1 MTSYKLAIAF
11 VCFLAANGSGEKYRD
26 TDLEARVDLLTSKIA
41 EMEEENSLLRKSMSD
56 SGDHLAFDCFRE
68 SSWST
73 IGIIPFDG
81 CNGTK
86 LGQPCLLKDFTDLL
100 PSEPLTIIL

>member
-1 MTSYKLAIAF
+1 MTSFKLATAF

-86 LGQPCLLKDFTDLL
+86 LSTRATVSFEGFH
-100 PSEPLTIIL
+100 

>member
-1 MTSYKLAIAF
+1 MISFEDKMTCFKAIVF
-11 VCFLAANGSGEKYRD
+11 ICFLAANVSSEKYRD
-26 TDLEARVDLLTSKIA
+26 AGLEARVDLLTSKIA
-41 EMEEENSLLRKSMSD
+41 EMEEVNSLLRKSIAA

-81 CNGTK
+81 CNGTRINT
-86 LGQPCLLKDFTDLL
+86 QAT
-100 PSEPLTIIL
+100 